1 VTGYSK
7 AEEAHVTEA
16 SGRLAA
22 RAVVVLMIPVL
33 FVLGFDGLPS
43 MKTVLDAQTFDT
55 IGVWMFSWGLI
66 WIAVVAALGILWAA
80 WSWDLENA
88 RSEREKPRTAA

>member
-1 VTGYSK
+1 M
-7 AEEAHVTEA
+7 TEA

-43 MKTVLDAQTFDT
+43 MKTVVDAQTFDT

-66 WIAVVAALGILWAA
+66 WIAAFAALGILWAA

-88 RSEREKPRTAA
+88 RAEREKPRTAA